1 MTNTTEFGLQVSP
14 GAESVA
20 THPLVPLM
28 RLRPVREACVP
39 HQAVVQCSS
48 CRLRRQCLPA
58 ELDCDAL
65 DRIDG
70 RLARVRRKVATG
82 ETLFHAGDSFDAIF
96 AVWTGFFK
104 TVVTTH
110 QGREQVAG
118 FLMAGDLI
126 GLKGIDAGRQ
136 AVDAIALQ
144 DSQVCVIPYAGLQ
157 ALAREAPSL
166 QQRLLRLM
174 SRKITNDHN
183 TMLHLGSMCAD
194 ERVAAFLLDLASRLE
209 ARGYSGSSLVLPM
222 GRADVG
228 SYLGLTPETVSRAFS
243 KFQAGGLLQV
253 RQRQVQITDLE
264 GLRQVLE
271 RGPEHAARPLA
282 PRSAATLSL

>member
-1 MTNTTEFGLQVSP
+1 MTNATDLGRHVP
-14 GAESVA
+14 ARAESVA
-20 THPLVPLM
+20 AHPLVPLM
-28 RLRPVREACVP
+28 HLRPVREACVP
-39 HQAVVQCSS
+39 HPAVVQCSS

-70 RLARVRRKVATG
+70 RLARVRRKVANG

-96 AVWTGFFK
+96 AIWTGFFK

-110 QGREQVAG
+110 QGREQVTG

-144 DSQVCVIPYAGLQ
+144 DSQVCVIPYAGLH

-174 SRKITNDHN
+174 SRRIANDHD

-209 ARGYSGSSLVLPM
+209 ARGYSSSSLVLPM
-222 GRADVG
+222 GRADIG
-228 SYLGLTPETVSRAFS
+228 SYLGLTTETVCRVIS
-243 KFQAGGLLQV
+243 KFHAGGLLQV
-253 RQRQVQITDLE
+253 RQRQVRDHRL
-264 GLRQVLE
+264 GRAAAGA
-271 RGPEHAARPLA
+271 RARP
-282 PRSAATLSL
+282 